1 MVKTVTLTADTT
13 QKVTFEGAYPYYWI
27 DNKTASDV
35 YASVG
40 VPEADADGTYTVAAG
55 SQMRISGGVG
65 NNGITLLGEG
75 KVQIIASTIAACPFK
90 VAPAVGGGGESDSVD
105 EFLNISSTN
114 PVQNKAIK
122 AELDKKANSKHSH
135 NVADISDFPDI
146 PDKNTVIDWGF
157 YVKATSGI
165 PKSDLAADV
174 QASLNKADTA
184 LQQHQS
190 LAEYVKNDDAR
201 LTDARPANGGNAETV
216 NGHTINADV
225 PADAVFTDTTY
236 KPSTSSSD
244 GLMSAADK
252 KKLDGISNSSGS
264 ISSVNSIEP
273 TDGNINLT
281 QGLIPSDGTAY
292 QMPFYIQSGTISIN
306 VDAGPTSAANID
318 IAFPNE
324 FAETPKLMLTS
335 SVNCYSDSTKKNPVI
350 VGFDDLSESGFKIRA
365 KTINSSN
372 GIQSSAIACT
382 AQWVAFGKIEV

>member
-1 MVKTVTLTADTT
+1 
-13 QKVTFEGAYPYYWI
+13 
-27 DNKTASDV
+27 
-35 YASVG
+35 
-40 VPEADADGTYTVAAG
+40 
-55 SQMRISGGVG
+55 MR
-65 NNGITLLGEG
+65 
-75 KVQIIASTIAACPFK
+75 
-90 VAPAVGGGGESDSVD
+90 
-105 EFLNISSTN
+105 NIS
-114 PVQNKAIK
+114 PVVKDDDI
-122 AELDKKANSKHSH
+122 EKKKHTHS
-135 NVADISDFPDI
+135 VSDISDFPDI

-157 YVKATSGI
+157 YVKVTSGI

-174 QASLNKADTA
+174 QTSLNKADTA

-190 LAEYVKNDDAR
+190 LAGYVKNDDAR

-225 PADAVFTDTTY
+225 PADAAFTDTTY
-236 KPSTSSSD
+236 EPSTPSSN

-264 ISSVNSIEP
+264 VSSVNSIEP

-281 QGLIPSDGTAY
+281 QGLIPSDSTAY

-306 VDAGPTSAANID
+306 VDADPTSAANID

-324 FAETPKLMLTS
+324 FAEKPKLMLTS
-335 SVNCYSDSTKKNPVI
+335 SVNCYRDATKKNPVI

-365 KTINSSN
+365 KTTNSNNS
-372 GIQSSAIACT
+372 IQSSAIACT